1 MPAGKYR
8 HRITIER
15 DTGTAV
21 DAYNNV
27 VESWSDYFA
36 GVPAEIDTGGS
47 RKFYAAQQVQ
57 SELTHMVT
65 IRYISGLDLTAKMRI
80 TWGTRT
86 FDLLGPPID
95 SLGKRQEYEF
105 RCVEAVR

>member
-15 DTGTAV
+15 DTGTET

-27 VESWSDYFA
+27 VADWNDYFRS
-36 GVPAEIDTGGS
+36 VPAEIDTGGS
-47 RKFYAAQQVQ
+47 RKFYAAQQVK

-65 IRYISGLDLTAKMRI
+65 VRWISTLDITAKMRI

-86 FDLLGPPID
+86 FNLLGPPVD
-95 SLGKRQEYEF
+95 PLGKRYEF
-105 RCVEAVR
+105 RCVEAVQ